1 MKYLRVLNIS
11 LILIFFFTSY
21 SYSQNEKIA
30 DVIVDVNNKTV
41 TIPKSF
47 TGLSV
52 DYQSIPYYT
61 GNADKG
67 LNQIFIRLLT
77 NLGTFGNGQGVLRIS
92 RGSDFSWWNPG
103 SMPRPK
109 GIIYD
114 INYDWITVTTEI
126 ARQTGIKFIL
136 GLNFA
141 QGEPKLAKDWIFVT
155 SKLFPKNSIIAYE
168 LADAPELFST
178 KLFYGKDN
186 KSVIL
191 KNSGWNFEQ
200 FNQEYN
206 NYLIK
211 LKEIIDVKADLAGA
225 GFINKEWLANLNEF
239 VELNKNELNVISQK
253 IYPLGKTYTYKDI
266 IAQSTIQNQID
277 LVKEYVNQASANSLK
292 YRITEL
298 NISETGIAN
307 VSNSFY
313 SALWMA
319 DFLFELANA
328 GVCGVNVHNTGI
340 SYANAF
346 NFYWR
351 DDNKTTAHINPVYYG
366 LVLFSDAT
374 QNNSTLLNTEIH
386 SDHNIKAWSSIDTLG
401 TRRITI
407 INKDE
412 FAAGKIMIKVSGAD
426 EKGEL
431 IRLESEKVTDSL
443 GVRFAGKTF
452 DATNDGVLSGTYKFE
467 SIIPNDG
474 TYEII
479 IPKLSAAVLTIRKDN
494 Y

>member
-1 MKYLRVLNIS
+1 MKYLRILNIS
-11 LILIFFFTSY
+11 LLLFFFCLSN

-30 DVIVDVNNKTV
+30 DIYVDINKKTV
-41 TIPKSF
+41 VVPKSF
-47 TGLSV
+47 TGLSI

-61 GNADKG
+61 GNAEKG
-67 LNQIFIRLLT
+67 INQIFIRLLS

-92 RGSDFSWWNPG
+92 RGSDYSWWNPG
-103 SMPRPK
+103 SLPKPK

-114 INYDWITVTTEI
+114 INYDWITATTEI
-126 ARQTGIKFIL
+126 ARQSGIKFIL

-141 QGEPKLAKDWIFVT
+141 QGDPKLGKDWMFVT
-155 SKLFPKNSIIAYE
+155 SKLFPKNSILAYE
-168 LADAPELFST
+168 AADSPELFTNKVS
-178 KLFYGKDN
+178 YGDDN
-186 KSVIL
+186 KSIIL
-191 KNSGWNFEQ
+191 KSSAWNFEQ
-200 FNQEYN
+200 FNLEYN
-206 NYLIK
+206 NYLIR
-211 LKEIIDVKADLAGA
+211 LNEMINIPAELAGPA
-225 GFINKEWLANLNEF
+225 FINKEWLANLNQF
-239 VELNKNELNVISQK
+239 VELNKNQLNIVTQK
-253 IYPLGKTYTYKDI
+253 IYPLGKTYSYKDI
-266 IAQSTIQNQID
+266 IAQSTIINQIES
-277 LVKEYVNQASANSLK
+277 VKEYVNEANANSLK
-292 YRITEL
+292 YRISEL

-328 GVCGVNVHNTGI
+328 GVCGVNIHNTGI

-351 DDNKTTAHINPVYYG
+351 DDNKTVAHVNPVYYG
-366 LVLFSDAT
+366 LILFSDAT
-374 QNNSTLLNTEIH
+374 QNSSTLLSTDIKT
-386 SDHNIKAWSSIDTLG
+386 DYNIKAWSSIDSLG
-401 TRRITI
+401 NTRITI

-412 FAAGKIMIKVSGAD
+412 IAAGKISIKVNGAD

-467 SIIPNDG
+467 SIIPMDG
-474 TYEII
+474 TYEIT